1 MAKKAVK
8 KSAPG
13 AQSQPDTTQDFESS
27 LAELED
33 LVEQMEAGDITLEES
48 LKHFERGITLTRMCQ
63 QALKQAE
70 QKVQILIKDNDEP
83 ESFSATR
90 NDEAGDDE
98 SASA

>member
-13 AQSQPDTTQDFESS
+13 ATTLPDTSPDFESS

-33 LVEQMEAGDITLEES
+33 LVERMEAGDITLEES
-48 LKHFERGITLTRMCQ
+48 LKHFERGISLTRLCQ

-83 ESFSATR
+83 ESFAATPI
-90 NDEAGDDE
+90 DESGDDE
-98 SASA
+98 SNGS

>member
-13 AQSQPDTTQDFESS
+13 AKTQPDTSLDFESS

-33 LVEQMEAGDITLEES
+33 LVEQMEAGDISLEES

-83 ESFSATR
+83 ESFSSTR
-90 NDEAGDDE
+90 IDESGDDE

>member
-13 AQSQPDTTQDFESS
+13 APSQAETTLDFESS
-27 LAELED
+27 LAELEE

-48 LKHFERGITLTRMCQ
+48 LQHFERGIKLTRMCQ

-83 ESFSATR
+83 ESFSATHT
-90 NDEAGDDE
+90 DEAGDDE